1 MSGSIALNGTNRCQ
15 VSIPAIT
22 PEHKV
27 FLKMVSSAIKGV
39 VVVSEITPGEGFG
52 LSSTSSDDVGM
63 LVYFDV
69 YSAPPNFL

>member
-1 MSGSIALNGTNRCQ
+1 MEILVSGSIALDGTTRCQ
-15 VSIPAIT
+15 VSVPTIT

-27 FLKMVSSAIKGV
+27 FLKMVSSAMKGV
-39 VVVSEITPGEGFG
+39 VVVSEITSGEGFG

-69 YSAPPNFL
+69 YLPA